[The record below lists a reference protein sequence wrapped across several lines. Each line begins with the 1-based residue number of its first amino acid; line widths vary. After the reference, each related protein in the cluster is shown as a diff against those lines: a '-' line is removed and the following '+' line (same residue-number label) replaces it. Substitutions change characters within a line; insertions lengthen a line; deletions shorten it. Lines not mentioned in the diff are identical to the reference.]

1 MRHNAMFYND
11 FLVMMGTQEA
21 LKNRQTDQL
30 DMQIYACRHF
40 YVLYG
45 HSYVAIKENTA
56 VAIYNRNLSL
66 LN

>member
-1 MRHNAMFYND
+1 MRHNTMFYND

-40 YVLYG
+40 
-45 HSYVAIKENTA
+45 
-56 VAIYNRNLSL
+56 
-66 LN
+66 